1 MHRLRP
7 RAATGSRCS
16 RALIASNW
24 AQTAERGGSVTPA
37 GGLRPPDG
45 RLAQRGD
52 RTQGRSRRCDT
63 PLFATRLLDSLKVLE
78 LIAFTEQAIGRA
90 IPDSH
95 IRMDNFQTVARIAT
109 VFLPL
114 DDDAAA

>member
-1 MHRLRP
+1 MSIQQEEF
-7 RAATGSRCS
+7 A
-16 RALIASNW
+16 
-24 AQTAERGGSVTPA
+24 RGM
-37 GGLRPPDG
+37 
-45 RLAQRGD
+45 LAWLNDEVAPKGVRVD
-52 RTQGRSRRCDT
+52 ADT

-95 IRMDNFQTVARIAT
+95 IRMDNFQTVARIAA

-114 DDDAAA
+114 DQDAAA

>member
-1 MHRLRP
+1 MSP
-7 RAATGSRCS
+7 RADFVSSMLAWLNAEIAPKGVDV
-16 RALIASNW
+16 RA
-24 AQTAERGGSVTPA
+24 
-37 GGLRPPDG
+37 
-45 RLAQRGD
+45 
-52 RTQGRSRRCDT
+52 DT

-95 IRMDNFQTVARIAT
+95 IRMDNFQTVARIAA

-114 DDDAAA
+114 DDHVIA

>member
-1 MHRLRP
+1 MSARREDFAREMLAWLNDEVAP
-7 RAATGSRCS
+7 RGVRVDA
-16 RALIASNW
+16 
-24 AQTAERGGSVTPA
+24 
-37 GGLRPPDG
+37 
-45 RLAQRGD
+45 
-52 RTQGRSRRCDT
+52 DT

-95 IRMDNFQTVARIAT
+95 IRMDNFQTVARIAA

-114 DDDAAA
+114 DDDVAA

>member
-1 MHRLRP
+1 MSTRREEFAREMLVWLNDEVAP
-7 RAATGSRCS
+7 RGVRVDA
-16 RALIASNW
+16 
-24 AQTAERGGSVTPA
+24 
-37 GGLRPPDG
+37 
-45 RLAQRGD
+45 
-52 RTQGRSRRCDT
+52 DT

-95 IRMDNFQTVARIAT
+95 IRMDNFQTVARIAA

-114 DDDAAA
+114 DDHVAA

>member
-1 MHRLRP
+1 MSARQEEFAREMLAWLNDEVAP
-7 RAATGSRCS
+7 RGVRVDA
-16 RALIASNW
+16 
-24 AQTAERGGSVTPA
+24 
-37 GGLRPPDG
+37 
-45 RLAQRGD
+45 
-52 RTQGRSRRCDT
+52 DT

-95 IRMDNFQTVARIAT
+95 IRMDNFQTVARIAA

-114 DDDAAA
+114 DDDVAA